1 MSCGVF
7 WSCSNL
13 VSHDASY
20 ISRSSRP
27 QTPSHFPHPI
37 TSQRYKLA
45 SSLPALKSEQK
56 NQRGRILVQ
65 IWCQLQLLGKS
76 VRWKSMNATQ
86 TEALSNVPSRS
97 TTAAAGLWWS
107 RLLEIITLA
116 PKSRQNRSEF
126 WHIFFHD
133 SVTGKYSVGWKFR
146 MNAKALIINLQNFPL
161 PTPFCLQ
168 WMRRTR

>member
-1 MSCGVF
+1 M
-7 WSCSNL
+7 
-13 VSHDASY
+13 
-20 ISRSSRP
+20 
-27 QTPSHFPHPI
+27 
-37 TSQRYKLA
+37 SQRYKLA

-65 IWCQLQLLGKS
+65 IWCQLQLLEKAL
-76 VRWKSMNATQ
+76 RWKSMNATQ
-86 TEALSNVPSRS
+86 TEALSKVPSRS

-133 SVTGKYSVGWKFR
+133 SVTGKYSGGWKFR
-146 MNAKALIINLQNFPL
+146 MNAKALIINLYNFPL

-168 WMRRTR
+168 WMRRTRQEVSIVFVTRSPERHRDHWVELMYTSNFW